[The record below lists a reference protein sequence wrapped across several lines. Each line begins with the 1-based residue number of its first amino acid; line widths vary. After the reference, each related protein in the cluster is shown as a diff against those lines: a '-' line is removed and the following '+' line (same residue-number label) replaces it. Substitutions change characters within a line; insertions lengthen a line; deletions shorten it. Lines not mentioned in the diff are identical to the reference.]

1 MLPWPRT
8 KTQPQW
14 IQCHERGASAG
25 IVSPIIVLAADVPR
39 ESGLGPIVQVRCLHP
54 DAKAGTPQVEHLSCL
69 VSEKHIATGVDA
81 HQVTY
86 TLPPKPRDI
95 VLRIPPPIIGM
106 RRVRFAVAEKEP
118 RAWT

>member
-1 MLPWPRT
+1 MLPQPRT
-8 KTQPQW
+8 KTQPQM
-14 IQCHERGASAG
+14 IQCHESGAAAG
-25 IVSPIIVLAADVPR
+25 IVGIVIVHAAPVPR
-39 ESGLGPIVQVRCLHP
+39 ESTPGPIVQVRCLHP

-69 VSEKHIATGVDA
+69 VSKKHIATGVDA

-95 VLRIPPPIIGM
+95 VLRIPPLVLGI
-106 RRVRFAVAEKEP
+106 RRIRFAVAEKEP